1 MSQKQKQKEK
11 KRKERKK
18 SSLCSNTVK
27 ETCVFSKVSDS
38 CQHWPGFRSAV
49 KLAQHHPSEVPTPQ
63 ASTHRQS
70 YVSAGLIT
78 GITQLPEMSFLPWG
92 DSLK

>member
-1 MSQKQKQKEK
+1 MSQKQNKKKKKE
-11 KRKERKK
+11 

-49 KLAQHHPSEVPTPQ
+49 KLAQHHPSEVPTPK

-78 GITQLPEMSFLPWG
+78 GITQLPEMTLLPWG
-92 DSLK
+92 YSLK